1 MTYFTT
7 TNKISK
13 SVQRSN
19 LTLNFFKAAS
29 YARSDAVINQSVS
42 SSYILRNIFRKF
54 SNTSASNSIALNTQ
68 IMIFS

>member
-7 TNKISK
+7 INNISK

-19 LTLNFFKAAS
+19 LSLTFFKAAS
-29 YARSDAVINQSVS
+29 YARSDAVINRSVS

-54 SNTSASNSIALNTQ
+54 FFFLSFFFHFKNLILQ
-68 IMIFS
+68 

>member
-7 TNKISK
+7 INNISK

-19 LTLNFFKAAS
+19 LTLTFFKAAS
-29 YARSDAVINQSVS
+29 YARSDAVINRSVS

-54 SNTSASNSIALNTQ
+54 
-68 IMIFS
+68 FFFF